1 MMKKMIKSAD
11 IFIDENW
18 PSNMIWPQLLD
29 ERETSLSL
37 SYHRRLAPGEVL
49 IFATP
54 SCITKKR
61 DT

>member
-1 MMKKMIKSAD
+1 MKSAD
-11 IFIDENW
+11 IFMDENW
-18 PSNMIWPQLLD
+18 PSNMIWPQIFD
-29 ERETSLSL
+29 ERETSLSP
-37 SYHRRLAPGEVL
+37 SYNRRLAPGEVL